1 MLSPSEFNEVTS
13 AVTDFLAKASA
24 DITFERGDPKS
35 YFETF
40 SQINAGL
47 TLPLVSPQQR
57 VTVVKLKNFYALWNF
72 LVDDEM
78 DRRGTCRHLDASMQ
92 VLLDRSRGAEGRTEG
107 SRVAELMDEILK
119 AIPVSPS
126 HTRGHLRELLIFDL
140 WAVLSG
146 FRYEYCLGKKPQVAN
161 SLEYRKYTTQVA
173 TFEHYLDLDC
183 LFADREL
190 APTTY
195 SQLRKAYEHMGQA
208 LKLASDIGSLKRELM
223 EENNLNLVRILAS
236 ESGVFRLEQKVEREE
251 EFEELRPKLQ
261 PTVLEV
267 RRLATVEME
276 TATALLSPLDAEV
289 DSQVLRKTA
298 SRMMQGYFQRDMFFW
313 K

>member
-1 MLSPSEFNEVTS
+1 MLSPSEFKEVTS

-24 DITFERGDPKS
+24 DISFERGDPQK

-47 TLPLVSPQQR
+47 TLPIVSPQQR

-92 VLLDRSRGAEGRTEG
+92 VLLDHSRGVAGLSEG
-107 SRVAELMDEILK
+107 SRVAELMGAILK
-119 AIPVSPS
+119 ELPVSPS
-126 HTRGHLRELLIFDL
+126 LTRSHLHELLLFDL

-146 FRYEYCLGKKPQVAN
+146 FKYEYCLGKKPQVAN

-195 SQLRKAYEHMGQA
+195 SQLRKAYEHLGQA

-223 EENNLNLVRILAS
+223 EENNLNLVRILAA

-251 EFEELRPKLQ
+251 EFEELRPRLQ

-267 RRLATVEME
+267 RRLATEQME
-276 TATALLSPLDAEV
+276 AASALMSPLDAEV
-289 DSQVLRKTA
+289 DTQLVRKTA
-298 SRMMQGYFQRDMFFW
+298 SRMMQGYFERDLYFW